1 MAGSAASSV
10 RGVISVE
17 ENFNDSTLTVVFDN
31 DAVTVDGIKAALKEA
46 GYPVSGSPG
55 YLKD

>member
-10 RGVISVE
+10 KGVISVE
-17 ENFNDSTLTVVFDN
+17 ENFNDSTLTVVFD
-31 DAVTVDGIKAALKEA
+31 DVAVTVDSIKSALKEA

-55 YLKD
+55 YLKE

>member
-1 MAGSAASSV
+1 VAGSAASSV

>member
-10 RGVISVE
+10 KGVISVE
-17 ENFNDSTLTVVFDN
+17 ENFNDSTLTVVFDD
-31 DAVTVDGIKAALKEA
+31 DAVTVDGIKSALKEA

>member
-1 MAGSAASSV
+1 VAGSAASSV

-17 ENFNDSTLTVVFDN
+17 ENFNNSTLTVVFDD
-31 DAVTVDGIKAALKEA
+31 DAVTVDGIKEALKEA
-46 GYPVSGSPG
+46 GYPVSGTPG

>member
-17 ENFNDSTLTVVFDN
+17 ENFNDSTLTVVFEDA
-31 DAVTVDGIKAALKEA
+31 AVTVDGIKAALKEA

-55 YLKD
+55 YLKE